1 MAQSKKFNAIR
12 WEFGKSKSP
21 TILRIFQTDLSDN
34 YFPATYKKRSSR
46 RSLLNL
52 CTQSRNRCRPLK
64 LVSPSTAMNSAFLF
78 PRASRQNKEIP
89 AADSVVSRAQIS
101 CKPARSSNF
110 SFSPGREKVTTDR
123 ATHCDFLVRDHSAHD
138 QRIAEQQPAARF

>member
-1 MAQSKKFNAIR
+1 CNPLGIR
-12 WEFGKSKSP
+12 KIETL

-52 CTQSRNRCRPLK
+52 CTQSKNRCRLLK

-78 PRASRQNKEIP
+78 SRASHHSLEIP
-89 AADSVVSRAQIS
+89 AAESVVSRAQINF
-101 CKPARSSNF
+101 KPARSSNF
-110 SFSPGREKVTTDR
+110 SFSPGGEKK
-123 ATHCDFLVRDHSAHD
+123 
-138 QRIAEQQPAARF
+138 